1 MRWNGSRDEKVSN
14 LSSVVSESR
23 TQTGGTRMLQVGKR
37 GLSYCVAG
45 SGNNSV
51 RRHKTSAKPII
62 EP

>member
-1 MRWNGSRDEKVSN
+1 MRWKGSRDENVSN

-45 SGNNSV
+45 NNSV